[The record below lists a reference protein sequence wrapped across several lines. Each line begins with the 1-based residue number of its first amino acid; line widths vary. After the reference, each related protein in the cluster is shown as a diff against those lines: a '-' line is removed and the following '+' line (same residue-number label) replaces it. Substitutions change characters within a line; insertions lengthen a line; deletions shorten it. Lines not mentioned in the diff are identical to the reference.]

1 MGFALTRFL
10 PLSLANAF
18 DKYANAD
25 FGRLPEQFERGTRV
39 DVDIGVIKCLSISP
53 IGDEDVKA
61 LRSGLSGL
69 YTWGKPRHLWRAG
82 MRGDNFILVM
92 FLFF

>member
-61 LRSGLSGL
+61 LRSGLSEL
-69 YTWGKPRHLWRAG
+69 YAQFNTVLANIGEVITNL
-82 MRGDNFILVM
+82 
-92 FLFF
+92 